1 MNMALANA
9 SRSGAMTWLLDAV
22 VASVVYPMLAF
33 HLLLIVVDF
42 ATTGYFC
49 RYSAAPS
56 TAPATP
62 RPTIVDV

>member
-1 MNMALANA
+1 
-9 SRSGAMTWLLDAV
+9 MTWLLDAV